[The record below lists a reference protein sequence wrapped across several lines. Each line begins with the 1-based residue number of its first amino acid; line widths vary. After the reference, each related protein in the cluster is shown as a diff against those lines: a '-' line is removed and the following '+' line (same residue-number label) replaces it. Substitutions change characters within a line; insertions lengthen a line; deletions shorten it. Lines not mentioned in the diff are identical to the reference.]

1 MLQIARKRASR
12 SKYIGISFC
21 IIGLLIPISEY
32 VKYAYFT
39 DPAILKLIL
48 FPFIQKIKYLYA
60 NYAWF
65 RGVWMV
71 APEPSFDMPV
81 PFFNLAGLTALRSCI
96 VGAWLRDRA
105 LGKLRLIAQAEH
117 ILTLQQLVGANISS
131 QAIGN
136 IQAGG
141 DVTINQINQAHET
154 ANKLTHG
161 FRDGPL
167 WSLVTGIVFPLCVT
181 IIGHLLGLQ

>member
-1 MLQIARKRASR
+1 
-12 SKYIGISFC
+12 
-21 IIGLLIPISEY
+21 
-32 VKYAYFT
+32 
-39 DPAILKLIL
+39 
-48 FPFIQKIKYLYA
+48 
-60 NYAWF
+60 
-65 RGVWMV
+65 MV

-81 PFFNLAGLTALRSCI
+81 PFFNLAGLTALSFCL

-105 LGKLRLIAQAEH
+105 LGNFRLIAQAEH

-131 QAIGN
+131 QSIGN

-141 DVTINQINQAHET
+141 DVTINQINQARET
-154 ANKLTHG
+154 ENKLTHG